1 MDNFNRDE
9 VKEEVL
15 KVGKW
20 ARLFFMFVYAF
31 VLNFALT
38 ISLAISFI
46 QFLFF
51 LFTSKINAA
60 LFDFNKHILTFFDDT
75 LKFLLFETE
84 DKPFPFNKSSDSSED
99 NAPEIVEA
107 EAEVVE
113 EEVVEAEIEVV
124 EEEVVEAE
132 VIAEDSVNEE
142 EPATETDTS
151 EKNTTS

>member
-31 VLNFALT
+31 VLNFVLT

-75 LKFLLFETE
+75 LKFLLYHNL
-84 DKPFPFNKSSDSSED
+84 PPYNK
-99 NAPEIVEA
+99 
-107 EAEVVE
+107 
-113 EEVVEAEIEVV
+113 
-124 EEEVVEAE
+124 
-132 VIAEDSVNEE
+132 
-142 EPATETDTS
+142 
-151 EKNTTS
+151 K

>member
-1 MDNFNRDE
+1 MTPFDYLNTS
-9 VKEEVL
+9 VKSYQRVSTL
-15 KVGKW
+15 HGIG
-20 ARLFFMFVYAF
+20 LF
-31 VLNFALT
+31 
-38 ISLAISFI
+38 
-46 QFLFF
+46 
-51 LFTSKINAA
+51 A
-60 LFDFNKHILTFFDDT
+60 LFDFNKHILTFFDDS

-124 EEEVVEAE
+124 EEEVVDAE

-142 EPATETDTS
+142 EPATETNTS

>member
-84 DKPFPFNKSSDSSED
+84 DRPFPYKSSDSSED

>member
-99 NAPEIVEA
+99 NAPEIIEA

-113 EEVVEAEIEVV
+113 EEVVDPEIEVV
-124 EEEVVEAE
+124 DEE